1 MPRTV
6 TSLRGTES
14 LVGRTGTPSNRAAP
28 GCDCP
33 PACPSCG
40 GLECLCRPRFFAGQV
55 LTEDDLNR
63 LENYVVAK
71 NRLYNRHF
79 HGPGVVCGLE
89 VVCDSCDSDS
99 VTVKPGYAIAP
110 CGDDI
115 IVCQDTKV
123 PICDLIQRCRPQDD
137 CDPYGQPRPTEC
149 DEGIQKWVLSICYDE
164 KFSRGVQPLRSE
176 PCACKSGGPCSCGG
190 NCSGGGSSGGR
201 GCGGTKT
208 TAVAKPTGRGA
219 SKHHPQCEPTLIC
232 ETYRFKAT
240 RYVEVQRRTRG
251 ELTRYGV
258 WGQMAAKS
266 KELGPLLSRLIV
278 CYFKAVEI
286 RDAFAGLKYDSSAS
300 SLAEQYS
307 EYLALLREF
316 SEEHLAHRCDI
327 LRTLRQIQP
336 AQAIEER
343 EGVAHLERAALWK
356 TSFEQLNTL
365 WLEVFRDCFCSA
377 LLPPCPEP
385 ESDNCVPLAVVTLD
399 VRNRCRVVSACNWSA
414 REFALTLPTIAY
426 WTSFMNW
433 GALKEAIAKLCCESE
448 GVAWDA
454 IFQMFEKVV
463 AQNLASQRVV
473 TPGAREMRSRA
484 RGKQPSVVEA
494 PDTQVGSDLL
504 GAMMGLVAGTA
515 RPEGMAQ
522 LLSVGAAPSA
532 SAPRIAELHASVQA
546 LRRTVDEQGAQIRK
560 LSRR

>member
-14 LVGRTGTPSNRAAP
+14 LVGRTGLPSTRTASE
-28 GCDCP
+28 CECP
-33 PACPSCG
+33 PACPACG

-55 LTEDDLNR
+55 LSEDDLNR

-89 VVCDSCDSDS
+89 VVCDTCDSDS

-115 IVCQDTKV
+115 IVCQDTKA
-123 PICDLIQRCRPQDD
+123 PICDLIQRCSPQDD
-137 CDPYGQPRPTEC
+137 CDPYGQPRPAEC

-164 KFSRGVQPLRSE
+164 KFSRGVQPLKSE
-176 PCACKSGGPCSCGG
+176 PCACKSGGQCSCGG
-190 NCSGGGSSGGR
+190 NCSGGGSGSGGGPR
-201 GCGGTKT
+201 TA
-208 TAVAKPTGRGA
+208 AVAKPTGRGT
-219 SKHHPQCEPTLIC
+219 SRYNPQCEPTLIC

-240 RYVEVQRRTRG
+240 RYVDVQRRTG
-251 ELTRYGV
+251 GDLAQYGV

-266 KELGPLLSRLIV
+266 RQFGPLLSRLIV
-278 CYFKAVEI
+278 CYLKAVEI
-286 RDAFAGLKYDSSAS
+286 RDAFAGLEYDTSAS
-300 SLAEQYS
+300 SLAAQYS

-336 AQAIEER
+336 AEVIGGR
-343 EGVAHLERAALWK
+343 ESVTRLQSAALWK
-356 TSFEQLNTL
+356 ASFEQLNSL

-399 VRNRCRVVSACNWSA
+399 LRNRCRVVSVCNWSA
-414 REFALTLPTIAY
+414 REFSLTLPTIAY

-433 GALKEAIAKLCCESE
+433 SSLKEAIAKLCCESDSIPW
-448 GVAWDA
+448 AA

-463 AQNLASQRVV
+463 AQNTASQRVV
-473 TPGAREMRSRA
+473 PPVAREMRSRA
-484 RGKQPSVVEA
+484 RGRQPSGAEA
-494 PDTQVGSDLL
+494 PETQVGSDLL

-515 RPEGMAQ
+515 RPDGMAQ
-522 LLSVGAAPSA
+522 LLSVSAAPA
-532 SAPRIAELHASVQA
+532 SGAPAMAELHATVQE